1 MYFNSKAAAI
11 SVMIVPH
18 FAMANTLLDDARLV
32 TGVSLGYSNFSFP
45 EKLDQKISF
54 PSVTVPLTLA
64 LDNWQL
70 SANLQTTLSDAK
82 ISEEEDVGEASR
94 DDLDVTLGYRISKH
108 WTLFG
113 GYKYGNTDVQFTPRD
128 SEDEDE
134 PLAITNESYEQ
145 KGPFLG
151 ASYSWQFERAG
162 NLSFSIAYAK
172 LDAFNDFSANT
183 DEEEE
188 DDEPIEFDDITGK
201 VKGDTKGFSYSVSWT
216 MPVSSNLVFQTRFK
230 INDYKQD
237 IMFNN
242 MEFSGIDE
250 RFTSL
255 HVGLAF
261 IF

>member
-188 DDEPIEFDDITGK
+188 DDEEAGNILFDFNFAVNNIDIKLAHLHMIQPI
-201 VKGDTKGFSYSVSWT
+201 
-216 MPVSSNLVFQTRFK
+216 R
-230 INDYKQD
+230 
-237 IMFNN
+237 
-242 MEFSGIDE
+242 
-250 RFTSL
+250 
-255 HVGLAF
+255 
-261 IF
+261 